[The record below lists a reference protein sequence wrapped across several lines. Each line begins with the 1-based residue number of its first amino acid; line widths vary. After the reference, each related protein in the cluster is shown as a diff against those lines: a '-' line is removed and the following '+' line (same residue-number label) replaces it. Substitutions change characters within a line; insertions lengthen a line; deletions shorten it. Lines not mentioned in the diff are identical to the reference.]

1 LPFELG
7 VHIGQRLGQLA
18 LAVDRFLTL
27 PVPRSMALRVA
38 LSWFS
43 YLRCSPVSA
52 LIEVPP

>member
-43 YLRCSPVSA
+43 YLRCSPVRA